1 MLDVTFANC
10 TMSTSTV
17 RGPIVALDIRI
28 LTGSTVPIYRQIVDQ
43 VAHAATTGVL
53 KPDDQLPSVR
63 ELAERLVLN
72 PNTVARAYGQL
83 VREGVAEARQGRG
96 VFVVERRQ
104 VYSDAERRRRLEAA
118 VDRLVSEAVA
128 LNADP
133 AAVRAALDRGLR
145 EIERA
150 ESRQSNTGGTQ
161 SPARRS

>member
-1 MLDVTFANC
+1 M
-10 TMSTSTV
+10 
-17 RGPIVALDIRI
+17 VALDIRI

-43 VAHAATTGVL
+43 VCHAAVTGAL
-53 KPDDQLPSVR
+53 KPEDQLPSVR

-104 VYSDAERRRRLEAA
+104 VYSEAERRRRLDAA

-133 AAVRAALDRGLR
+133 ATVRAALD
-145 EIERA
+145 
-150 ESRQSNTGGTQ
+150 
-161 SPARRS
+161 